1 MPSRKNPPP
10 YELGQGQ
17 QRKKKVFNTK
27 NVTNGACSPLTRTVA
42 NESLL
47 ATEGEKNATSKSL
60 YGDPAARISSNLY
73 SISDRIRL
81 RAYQSV
87 LKGIKGK
94 SLLHIGCGM
103 GLISLMAA
111 RNLASAVVAI
121 DHSAIVDAAQVVA
134 KQNGLQNISFF
145 RGSLREMMGNFPV
158 KKFDV
163 ILCEWMGTFLVN
175 DPLLEDALFAREHL
189 LAENGV
195 MCPDGSS
202 IHIVGVS
209 DYAFYLETVE
219 YWSNVYGFKMEP
231 MKGLVRQEVETCA
244 IPASNIVTSTSLIH
258 TVNITEFRDADNKD
272 TDERGFTVPFSVR
285 ATCNT
290 TVNYLTFFV
299 DATFTNPH
307 DPGAN
312 FVIGIRPG
320 GNNAWTETSVGLPQ
334 PLPLKCGETLSGEL
348 RVRVLNRERG
358 VTLVEVT
365 AQTDGKVLKEK
376 TTGSYTYQRF

>member
-1 MPSRKNPPP
+1 MTHKKNPPP
-10 YELGQGQ
+10 YESGQSQ
-17 QRKKKVFNTK
+17 QKRKNANVK
-27 NVTNGACSPLTRTVA
+27 NAANGNRSLSRVVA

-60 YGDPAARISSNLY
+60 YGDSSARISSNLS
-73 SISDRIRL
+73 SIHDRIRF

-87 LKGIKGK
+87 LKSIKGK

-111 RNLASAVVAI
+111 RNLASVVVAI

-134 KQNGLQNISFF
+134 EQNGLQNISFF
-145 RGSLREMMGNFPV
+145 RGSLREMMQNFPV

-175 DPLLEDALFAREHL
+175 DPLLEDALFAQENL
-189 LAENGV
+189 LAEDGV

-209 DYAFYLETVE
+209 DYSFQLNTVE
-219 YWSNVYGFKMEP
+219 YWSNVYGFTMEP
-231 MKGLVRQEVETCA
+231 MKKLVRQEVETCA
-244 IPASNIVTSTSLIH
+244 IPSSNIVTSTCLAH
-258 TVNITEFRDADNKD
+258 TVNIKKIRGAEEKES
-272 TDERGFTVPFSVR
+272 DENGFAVPFKVR

-320 GNNAWTETSVGLPQ
+320 GGNAWTETSVGLLD
-334 PLPLKCGETLSGEL
+334 PLPLNCGETLSGEL
-348 RVRVLNRERG
+348 RVRVLDRKRG
-358 VTLVEVT
+358 TTLVEVT
-365 AQTDGKVLKEK
+365 AQTDGGVVAQK
-376 TTGSYTYQRF
+376 TTGSYIYQSF